1 MNRVWD
7 PDSTGSDD
15 PDPDWESGSGP
26 GPGFRQAEIGPLK
39 KVKMKKF
46 HV

>member
-7 PDSTGSDD
+7 PDSIGSDD
-15 PDPDWESGSGP
+15 PDPDWESGS